1 MVREIIRMDEQG
13 KPMKAIYQVYEDH
26 PIPDMVGDT
35 DYDKIPSNRFEF
47 SYFGLLRARLLAL
60 WDAEQISAKELGKM
74 LQATA
79 DSNLDANPFQD
90 EAVAEANDETV
101 IEMITNLTDVNKV
114 LKSSTLTWCT
124 TFDEVEPYFDEMMCQ
139 LFGSH
144 LLHAVSK
151 LRNEPV
157 SMFSEEQLNAY
168 DELAK
173 FFVDSIY
180 GVAID

>member
-13 KPMKAIYQVYEDH
+13 KPMKAIYQVYKDH
-26 PIPDMVGDT
+26 PIPDMVGDI
-35 DYDKIPSNRFEF
+35 DYDKVPSNRFEF

-60 WDAEQISAKELGKM
+60 WDAEYISAKELGIM
-74 LQATA
+74 LQAVA
-79 DSNLDANPFQD
+79 DSNLTANPFQD

-101 IEMITNLTDVNKV
+101 IEMITNLTDVNKA
-114 LKSSTLTWCT
+114 LASSAIKWCT

-144 LLHAVSK
+144 LLGAVIK
-151 LRNEPV
+151 LRDEPV

-168 DELAK
+168 GELAM
-173 FFVDSIY
+173 FFIDSIY
-180 GVAID
+180 GIAID